1 MSDTPLQVAS
11 CRPASAVSKRI
22 VVTGMAGAAKSTLP
36 RMLAA
41 KTGLPCNREVR
52 AESDRRLAQRCA
64 GLIEVHVLDNKQDVT
79 DFVRRFVG

>member
-1 MSDTPLQVAS
+1 
-11 CRPASAVSKRI
+11 
-22 VVTGMAGAAKSTLP
+22 
-36 RMLAA
+36 MLAA